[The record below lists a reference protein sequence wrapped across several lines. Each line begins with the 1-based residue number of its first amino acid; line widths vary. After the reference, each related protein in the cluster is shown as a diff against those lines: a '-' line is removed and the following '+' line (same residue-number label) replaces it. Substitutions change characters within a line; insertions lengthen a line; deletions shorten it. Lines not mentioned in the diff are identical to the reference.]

1 MPEPSR
7 DLALK
12 KNFVADLKRSMFI
25 IVFIFTL
32 EIIVYFV
39 SMSTYVSEFIR

>member
-1 MPEPSR
+1 MPEPFL

-12 KNFVADLKRSMFI
+12 KNFVADLKRSVLI
-25 IVFIFTL
+25 IAFIFTL

-39 SMSTYVSEFIR
+39 SMSTYK